1 MRSRL
6 CLLLLLVTRPL
17 LRVGLTVATILSAA
31 ALPAQA
37 QQPAATFPSRPITL
51 IMPFPA
57 GGPSD
62 ALGRAVG
69 AKMSSTL
76 GVPVVVEN
84 VGGVGGSVGLQKL
97 ARAPADGYTI
107 GFGTIGTHAANMILY
122 RKPLY
127 DAVNDHVPLGL
138 VGSAPLLLLVK
149 KDLPVSDF
157 PQFVAYL
164 KTHKATMSYG
174 SAGVG
179 SIAHLACLMMLSE
192 LDIDVMHV
200 PYKGVAPAMTGLMG
214 GETDFMCDQ
223 TTTALAQLEGGR
235 IKAVATLTRE
245 PVNGLP
251 KVAPAQAS
259 GLVKLDVRSWNGLF
273 APRGTPPAIVTALNA
288 AILKALADPDLTR
301 QMSAVGVSFPD
312 PATNTPANLA
322 DVVRTEIARLRPI
335 LLAKNVHID

>member
-1 MRSRL
+1 MRSPLSRL
-6 CLLLLLVTRPL
+6 AAHMPRIW
-17 LRVGLTVATILSAA
+17 LTVATMLTAS
-31 ALPAQA
+31 ALPAHA
-37 QQPAATFPSRPITL
+37 QQPAAAPAFPTRPITL

-69 AKMSSTL
+69 AKMSSAL

-122 RKPLY
+122 RKPMY
-127 DAVNDHVPLGL
+127 DAANDHVPLGL

-149 KDLPVSDF
+149 KDLPVADF
-157 PQFVAYL
+157 PQFVAHL
-164 KTHKATMSYG
+164 KTHKASMSYG

-223 TTTALAQLEGGR
+223 TTTAMAHLEGGR
-235 IKAVATLTRE
+235 IKAVAALTRE
-245 PVNGLP
+245 PVSGLP
-251 KVAPAQAS
+251 KVAPARAS

-301 QMSAVGVSFPD
+301 QMSAVGVTFPD

-322 DVVRTEIARLRPI
+322 DVVRTEIARLRPV
-335 LLAKNVHID
+335 LLARNVHID

>member
-1 MRSRL
+1 MIRSHLSRL
-6 CLLLLLVTRPL
+6 AAHIPRIW
-17 LRVGLTVATILSAA
+17 LTLATMLTAS

-37 QQPAATFPSRPITL
+37 QQPAAPAFPIRPITL

-62 ALGRAVG
+62 ALGRAVV
-69 AKMSSTL
+69 AKMSSAV

-122 RKPLY
+122 RKPMY
-127 DAVNDHVPLGL
+127 DAVNDHVPL
-138 VGSAPLLLLVK
+138 
-149 KDLPVSDF
+149 
-157 PQFVAYL
+157 
-164 KTHKATMSYG
+164 
-174 SAGVG
+174 
-179 SIAHLACLMMLSE
+179 
-192 LDIDVMHV
+192 
-200 PYKGVAPAMTGLMG
+200 
-214 GETDFMCDQ
+214 
-223 TTTALAQLEGGR
+223 
-235 IKAVATLTRE
+235 
-245 PVNGLP
+245 
-251 KVAPAQAS
+251 

-301 QMSAVGVSFPD
+301 QMSAVGVTFPD